1 MATLRET
8 TLLFFKTSKMEEL
21 KFCPKCGD
29 ISLHFDKIN
38 RLHCSSCDF
47 VLYHNCAGTVAVM
60 LRYQDEV
67 FLTIRNQEPQKGK
80 LDLPGGFCDPN
91 ESAEQTC
98 QRELYEELKLQINP
112 EKLSFLATQPNVYRY
127 KNIDYNT
134 LDIFFE
140 YQMDMKFQPQIE
152 ESEIADGVWFRI
164 NEIPI
169 DNLAFNSQRIF
180 FERKIIKL

>member
-47 VLYHNCAGTVAVM
+47 VLYHNCAGAVAVM

-112 EKLSFLATQPNVYRY
+112 E
-127 KNIDYNT
+127 NIDYNT

-140 YQMDMKFQPQIE
+140 YQMDMKFQPEIE

-180 FERKIIKL
+180 FERKIIKF

>member
-1 MATLRET
+1 M
-8 TLLFFKTSKMEEL
+8 
-21 KFCPKCGD
+21 
-29 ISLHFDKIN
+29 
-38 RLHCSSCDF
+38 
-47 VLYHNCAGTVAVM
+47 
-60 LRYQDEV
+60 
-67 FLTIRNQEPQKGK
+67 
-80 LDLPGGFCDPN
+80 DLPGGFCDPN
-91 ESAEQTC
+91 ENAEQTC

-140 YQMDMKFQPQIE
+140 YQMDMKFQPEIE

-180 FERKIIKL
+180 FERKIIIFFCKKVIMLKK